1 MQSSCAIKL
10 LAALMVFS
18 FAFAKEANSASPTLT
33 SAHIYDGDLDGF
45 GFTWSTN
52 TYGYYLFLAPGN
64 SSGSLSNDSLGHI
77 NYTLS
82 EGNNQFYFFGDW
94 DRGTDKTPPWGLIL
108 GFNGA
113 SSAFD
118 IYSAQSGISALTT
131 EGASAYDTQT
141 IQTNW
146 TNSFS
151 LLVDNYTIQLTDYN
165 IFVGDTT
172 GTDRVSRFSE
182 GSNGL
187 DDALGSFTLSV
198 TPVPEPEIYAMMG
211 IGLGLMGWV
220 SRRRKQ
226 QASV

>member
-1 MQSSCAIKL
+1 M
-10 LAALMVFS
+10 
-18 FAFAKEANSASPTLT
+18 
-33 SAHIYDGDLDGF
+33 
-45 GFTWSTN
+45 
-52 TYGYYLFLAPGN
+52 
-64 SSGSLSNDSLGHI
+64 GHI

-94 DRGTDKTPPWGLIL
+94 DRGTDKTPPWGFIL